1 MKRTMLLGIALIA
14 FLCAGVAKADD
25 CLSLTGNAPG
35 TECVIDHE
43 VMATGSLTFDETV
56 RITGTGKIT
65 VTDPSLTIH
74 ITGGL
79 IMEAGAVIDGGN
91 RNCFGPN
98 QTAYPISI
106 FTTGEID
113 VQTGALIRSNGC
125 SGGAIVIESMAGAN
139 IDGTVE
145 SVGGRTGTGATQGPG
160 GGTITIKAACQL
172 TVSDTGLISSR
183 GRDPGADLVHLEAC
197 TVTVY
202 GKVESTGPGHS
213 VPNSPANHCA
223 DANRP
228 GKLGNSTAC
237 VEIWGDR
244 ITIDSTGTHKGEV
257 NADIGQAGGTTGSS
271 WIDIYART
279 NVTITDGTGNNYN
292 IPNVPAGSSA
302 GFDTTFAVHA
312 NKHIGNGFAGIITIK
327 SIEGDLTASG
337 DVAQADNTSGGAKG
351 GTVTVEATNNIN
363 LNSGTIF
370 ARGDFAQIGGYGF
383 GGKINVRS
391 FHGSLAW
398 ANGVVD
404 ARPIGTDSV
413 GTQLLPANRGMITL
427 QDCLAPPGV
436 DVTTLSVPNN
446 NEPPSPTVAGFSV
459 AADNCVGTITKPDF
473 VMLPAATCSLTCQ
486 PPATKRGLKYH
497 DLNGN
502 GARDPGEPTLADWEI
517 HLFGQPMVNN
527 IQVGPPI
534 DLTTTTNAQ
543 GKYEFVVPPGVYTV
557 CEMQMPDWQQTQPS
571 AGADCTGHG
580 GGFGY
585 SILLLP
591 GQLEENN
598 DFGNKKTTSISCP
611 EDPKAVLTRTVDP
624 NGPHAGLPNYTSLQA
639 AYDAASNGDVIGIF
653 GKFTENVILGDHDGI
668 EGDKTLKI
676 TQCTSAQFTAKD
688 KNKPV
693 FDITSTG
700 NLTIVSPD
708 SVGGSVGWRVAT
720 DGHHL
725 KSIRAN
731 DSTGPGVLILGS
743 GNEVSWNAIVE
754 NAVGMQVEG
763 DSNDLRG
770 GTIEENA
777 GHGVWF
783 TSTAANNS
791 LQGATIQM
799 NGGNGILVDGTL
811 NTIKSNGRLNQNG
824 LNGLAVTGV
833 ENTVQSNAAEQ
844 NALGGFIVTAAGNLL
859 QDNKSSKNAGIGF
872 DIGGGTSAKPNRL
885 KSNASNNGSAGS
897 SSENGG
903 AELRLIDWVKS
914 EGGNKADNIAIP
926 KTTSPLKCSQFPAN
940 NATKNFTSAYSCGD
954 GVD

>member
-14 FLCAGVAKADD
+14 FFCAGVAKADD
-25 CLSLTGNAPG
+25 CVSLGG
-35 TECVIDHE
+35 SLVGGECVLSSA
-43 VMATGSLTFDETV
+43 VTASGSLSFDETLH
-56 RITGTGKIT
+56 ITGTGKIT
-65 VTDPSLTIH
+65 VTDPSLALH
-74 ITGGL
+74 INGGL
-79 IMEAGAVIDGGN
+79 IMEAGSAIDGGD
-91 RNCFGPN
+91 RTCFGPN

-106 FTTGEID
+106 FTTSEID
-113 VQTGALIRSNGC
+113 VKTGALIRSNGC
-125 SGGAIVIESMAGAN
+125 SGGAIVIESIAGAN

-145 SVGGRTGTGATQGPG
+145 SVGRRSGTGATQGPG
-160 GGTITIKAACQL
+160 GGTITIRAACL
-172 TVSDTGLISSR
+172 LKVSDTGRISSR
-183 GRDPGADLVHLEAC
+183 GLDPGADLVHLEAC
-197 TVTVY
+197 TVNVF
-202 GKVESTGPGHS
+202 GKVESTGPGHA

-257 NADIGQAGGTTGSS
+257 NADIGQSGGSTGSS

-279 NVTITDGTGNNYN
+279 NVTILDGLGNNYN
-292 IPNVPAGSSA
+292 IPNVPAGNSN

-312 NKHIGNGFAGIITIK
+312 NKHVGNGFAGIITIK
-327 SIEGDLTASG
+327 SIEGDITASG
-337 DVAQADNTSGGAKG
+337 DVAQADDIAGGGKG
-351 GTVTVEATNNIN
+351 GNVTIEADKNVN
-363 LNSGTIF
+363 LNSGTVY
-370 ARGDFAQIGGYGF
+370 ARGDFAESGGYGI
-383 GGKINVRS
+383 GGKVGVRS

-398 ANGVVD
+398 GNGVAD

-413 GTQLLPANRGMITL
+413 GTTLLAASRGVITL
-427 QDCLAPPGV
+427 QKCLGPGAL
-436 DVTTLSVPNN
+436 DVSTLSIPNN
-446 NEPPSPTVAGFSV
+446 NSPVSATVAGFSV
-459 AADNCVGTITKPDF
+459 LADNCGGTITKPDF
-473 VMLPAATCSLTCQ
+473 VMLPAATCSLTCE
-486 PPATKRGLKYH
+486 PPATKRGIKYH
-497 DLNGN
+497 DLNGS
-502 GARDPGEPTLADWEI
+502 GARENGEPTLADWTI
-517 HLFGQPMVNN
+517 TLFGQPMVNG
-527 IQVGPPI
+527 QPVGPAI
-534 DLTTTTNAQ
+534 ELTTTTDAQ
-543 GKYEFVVPPGVYTV
+543 GQYEFVVPPGAYTV

-585 SILLLP
+585 SVLLLP
-591 GQLEENN
+591 GQVEENN
-598 DFGNKKTTSISCP
+598 DFGNKKTVSISCP

-624 NGPHAGLPNYTSLQA
+624 NGPHGGLPNYTSLQA
-639 AYDAASNGDVIGIF
+639 AYDAASNGEVIGIF
-653 GKFTENVILGDHDGI
+653 GKFTENVVLGDHDGI

-708 SVGGSVGWRVAT
+708 SVGGSVGWRIAT

-743 GNEVSWNAIVE
+743 SNEVSWNAIAG
-754 NAVGMQVEG
+754 NAIGLQVEG

-770 GTIEENA
+770 GTIEDNA

-791 LQGATIQM
+791 LQGATIQT

-811 NTIKSNGRLNQNG
+811 NTIKSNSRVNLNGQNG
-824 LNGLAVTGV
+824 IAVSGA
-833 ENTVQSNAAEQ
+833 ENTVQSNTTEQ
-844 NALGGFIVTAAGNLL
+844 NTLGGFIVTGAGNLL
-859 QDNKSSKNAGIGF
+859 QDNKSNKNSGIGF
-872 DIGGGTSAKPNRL
+872 DIGGGSSAKPNRL

-903 AELRLIDWVKS
+903 AEFRLIDWVKN
-914 EGGNKADNIAIP
+914 ETGNKADNIAIP
-926 KTTSPLKCSQFPAN
+926 KTTSPLKCAQFPAN

-954 GVD
+954 GID